1 MKLKYIF
8 AVGVMALLASCDESR
23 FLDIKLRVHSMTI
36 CYHRPMV

>member
-23 FLDIKLRVHSMTI
+23 VIDIKMTI